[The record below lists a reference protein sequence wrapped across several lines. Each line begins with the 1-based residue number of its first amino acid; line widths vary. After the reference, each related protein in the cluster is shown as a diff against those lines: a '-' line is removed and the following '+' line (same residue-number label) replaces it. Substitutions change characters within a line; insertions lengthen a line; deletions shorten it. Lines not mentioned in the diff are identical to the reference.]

1 MDTPRILQALFTT
14 WIGLFAASV
23 ALNNVADYGTNHRF
37 VRHVMSM
44 DTIFP
49 DCRLKGRRITAPWA
63 HHGAYLLIIVLEALV
78 AALCLWGA
86 WAMWDARGLD
96 AAGFLAAKA
105 TALWGLGLGF
115 TVWFAIFVIG
125 AGQWWCAWQSKEYSG
140 QDATFRY
147 YMAIAVVFVIVMQP
161 V

>member
-1 MDTPRILQALFTT
+1 METLRILQALFTAY
-14 WIGLFAASV
+14 IGLFAASV
-23 ALNNVADYGTNHRF
+23 ALNNITDYGTNLRF

-49 DCRLKGRRITAPWA
+49 DCKLTGRRVTASWA
-63 HHGAYLLIIVLEALV
+63 HHAAYVFIIALEALV
-78 AALCLWGA
+78 AVLCLWGA
-86 WAMWDARGLD
+86 WTMWDARALD

-105 TALWGLGLGF
+105 VALWGLGLGF

-125 AGQWWCAWQSKEYSG
+125 AGQWWCAWQSKDYSG

-147 YMAIAVVFVIVMQP
+147 YTVIALVLLVVAQP
-161 V
+161 A

>member
-1 MDTPRILQALFTT
+1 METLRILQALFTAY
-14 WIGLFAASV
+14 IGLFAASV
-23 ALNNVADYGTNHRF
+23 VLNNITDYGTNYNF

-44 DTIFP
+44 DTVFP
-49 DCRLKGRRITAPWA
+49 DCRLKGRRITSSAA
-63 HHGAYLLIIVLEALV
+63 HHAAYVFIIVLEAAT

-86 WAMWDARGLD
+86 WELWAARGLD

-105 TALWGLGLGF
+105 VALWGLGLGF

-125 AGQWWCAWQSKEYSG
+125 AGQWWSAWQSREYSG

-147 YMAIAVVFVIVMQP
+147 YMAIGVVFAIVMQP
-161 V
+161 A